1 MKPIIPFLVIITVF
15 AATFCTP
22 TGKTDGICHVQDGNF
37 TICENPYYYIGT
49 NFWYGPILAADCEG
63 GDYARL
69 TAELDSLKA
78 LGIDNLRVLAGGD
91 GLPGVPTRIE
101 PVLQPEPGVY
111 NEELFVGLDRFLVE
125 LGKRDMKAVLYL
137 NNSWEWSGGYW
148 QYLEWAGAGKAV
160 IPSIDGWQYYMA
172 TASQFLV
179 NDKAKELF
187 ANHVEKVVSRVNSIT
202 GKPYKDD
209 PAIFSW
215 QICNEPRCFSN
226 VDSVRVAF
234 VDWLWDAAAQIRS
247 LDPNHLISTGNE
259 GFFGCEGDLD
269 LYEKIHSCP
278 DIDYLTIHIWPY
290 NWNWISDGDVQGGVQ
305 TAIDHTERYI
315 NMHVE
320 LAEKYS
326 KPLVIEEFGYPR
338 DDFQFAKGSPTTGRD
353 TYYSY
358 IFNRIIESKNE
369 SGKLAGLNF
378 WSWGGLASQSEENV
392 YWQKGDDYCGD
403 PAQEQQG
410 LNSVYLSD
418 ESTIAILRDCERRLA
433 DTKTK
438 TIPIP

>member
-22 TGKTDGICHVQDGNF
+22 AGKTDGICHIQDGNF
-37 TICENPYYYIGT
+37 TICETPYYYIGT

-63 GDYARL
+63 GNYARL

-172 TASQFLV
+172 TAGQFLV

-259 GFFGCEGDLD
+259 GLFGCEGDID

-315 NMHVE
+315 DIHVE

-338 DDFQFAKGSPTTGRD
+338 DDFQFAKGSPTMGRD

-358 IFNRIIESKNE
+358 IFNRIIESKNNG
-369 SGKLAGLNF
+369 GKLAGLNF
-378 WSWGGLASQSEENV
+378 WSWGGLAGQSEENI

-418 ESTIAILRDCERRLA
+418 ETTMEILRDCERRLA
-433 DTKTK
+433 ATQTKT
-438 TIPIP
+438 TPIP